1 MPMAFTIHVNILV
14 LALERMI
21 NMKMI
26 KARSLDSGD
35 GDFDD
40 TCILHPVWNILHA
53 TSAWKLG
60 VLRVWAEKNIL
71 KLHKKKLF
79 LKKKIFEIFFLQK
92 KNLLPSILQASS
104 LASTMGATTFTG
116 LPIDLT
122 TNASSTS
129 IIIRRKVKIKNL
141 NFKQSCLQ
149 NSIPLIF
156 VGILAIDLSINVYFT
171 QTPQVVLPPFV
182 KIFSLPSSL

>member
-14 LALERMI
+14 LALKRMI

-71 KLHKKKLF
+71 KLHKKKQF
-79 LKKKIFEIFFLQK
+79 LKKKNIWNILSAK
-92 KNLLPSILQASS
+92 KEPPSEHPPGQL
-104 LASTMGATTFTG
+104 TG
-116 LPIDLT
+116 VDHGRHHVHR
-122 TNASSTS
+122 TS
-129 IIIRRKVKIKNL
+129 HWPDHQCIVN
-141 NFKQSCLQ
+141 QYYHSQ
-149 NSIPLIF
+149 ES
-156 VGILAIDLSINVYFT
+156 
-171 QTPQVVLPPFV
+171 
-182 KIFSLPSSL
+182 

>member
-1 MPMAFTIHVNILV
+1 MRGRSSGQLCNASALTKCQFHNYCCSDWLPMAFTIHVNILV
-14 LALERMI
+14 LALKRMI

-71 KLHKKKLF
+71 KLHKKKQF
-79 LKKKIFEIFFLQK
+79 LKKKIFEIFCLQK
-92 KNLLPSILQASS
+92 KRTSFRASS
-104 LASTMGATTFTG
+104 RPAHWRRPWAPPRSPDF
-116 LPIDLT
+116 PLT
-122 TNASSTS
+122 WPPMH
-129 IIIRRKVKIKNL
+129 RQPV
-141 NFKQSCLQ
+141 
-149 NSIPLIF
+149 
-156 VGILAIDLSINVYFT
+156 LSFAGK
-171 QTPQVVLPPFV
+171 L
-182 KIFSLPSSL
+182 K